1 MAKIHINPKDIEG
14 IIKGYSCVDS
24 TYLLK
29 SYLGNEKKQVCK
41 FNLKGKEC
49 ALDIFV
55 TEKYVSI
62 LPKGKNTDEC
72 NILIKHIEQSGY
84 SATVKPEQFTMFC
97 TKTILDSLEK
107 HICDELPDTIS
118 ISKSSN
124 VYKVS
129 GYNGDVVTLHYYPTK
144 DKILIQGRPHQAYS
158 VIMSFFSS
166 LPEYKLEDIILM
178 GSQGR
183 TNEINTSDVRKQMK
197 DKLGG
202 AYYYLDEALL
212 KSISGSISMINQ
224 INQSEDYTG
233 CLTGAFKA
241 LEGYL
246 KKILSTIFGYRLQ
259 KLNTF
264 SMFHEVNGFCD
275 LDSNSLIDLEQK
287 NALMSLYKMY
297 SNKRNVYLHST
308 IDPSYT
314 RIIQEKKEAH
324 DLLFDVLDL
333 IRRTS
338 VKLTGKDD

>member
-1 MAKIHINPKDIEG
+1 MAKIHINPNDIEK
-14 IIKGYSCVDS
+14 IIREYSCMDS
-24 TYLLK
+24 TFLLK
-29 SYLGNEKKQVCK
+29 SYLGNQKKYVCK

-55 TEKYVSI
+55 TEKYVNI
-62 LPKGKNTDEC
+62 LPKGKNIGEC
-72 NILIKHIEQSGY
+72 NTLIKHIEQSGY
-84 SATVKPEQFTMFC
+84 SATVKPKQFTMFC
-97 TKTILDSLEK
+97 SKDILDLLEK
-107 HICDELPDTIS
+107 HIYEDLKGSVS

-124 VYKVS
+124 VYTIS
-129 GYNGDVVTLHYYPTK
+129 GYNGDTVMLHYYPTK
-144 DKILIQGRPHQAYS
+144 NNILIQGRPHQAYS
-158 VIMSFFSS
+158 VIMSFFAS
-166 LPEYKLEDIILM
+166 LPEYKIEDIILM

-183 TNEINTSDVRKQMK
+183 INEVHSSDVRKQMK
-197 DKLGG
+197 DKLGE
-202 AYYYLDEALL
+202 AYDYLDEALL

-246 KKILSTIFGYRLQ
+246 KKILSTGFDY
-259 KLNTF
+259 KLKKSNTF

-275 LDSNSLIDLEQK
+275 IDANSLIGLEQK
-287 NALMSLYKMY
+287 NALKSLYKMY

-314 RIIQEKKEAH
+314 RIIQEKKEAY
-324 DLLFDVLDL
+324 DLLFEVLDL
-333 IRRTS
+333 IRMTS